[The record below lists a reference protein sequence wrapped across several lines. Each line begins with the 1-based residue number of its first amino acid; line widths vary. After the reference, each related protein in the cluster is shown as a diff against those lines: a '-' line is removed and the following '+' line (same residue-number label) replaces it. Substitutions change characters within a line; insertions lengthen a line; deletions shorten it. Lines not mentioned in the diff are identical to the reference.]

1 MLKEELRKQNDR
13 LQELLARCQELVS
26 RNNDILMLLDAEF
39 SPKRD

>member
-39 SPKRD
+39 SPNRE